1 MYDRFRNK
9 GVVGL
14 AVRQDIRTP
23 VARLRISIHGAVQG
37 VGFRPFVY
45 RLAGEMGLNG
55 WVLNSSQGVFVEV
68 EGEPPALD
76 MFVSRLQ
83 REKPAR
89 AYIQGFE
96 SSVLDPV
103 GYTRFEIKESD
114 SGGEKSAIVLPDI
127 ATCPVCTAEI
137 FDPSDRRYLYPFTN
151 CTNCGP
157 RFSIMRGLP
166 YDRPNTTM
174 SAFEM
179 CDECRAE
186 YIDPSNRRFH
196 AQPNACPSCGPH
208 LELWESSG
216 EVLEMRDAAIT
227 KAAEAIRA
235 GKIVAMK
242 GIGGFQLLVDA
253 RNEDAVKRL
262 RARKHREEKP
272 FALMYPSLE
281 QVERDCEISEPEGR
295 LLLSPE
301 SPIVLILRRSES
313 PANYESVAPRNPYFG
328 VMLPYSPLHHI
339 LMHELNF
346 PIVAT
351 SGNITDEPIC
361 IDEHD
366 ALKKLGGIAD
376 FLLVH
381 DRPIERQVDDSV
393 IRVMAGRPQIIRRAR
408 GFAPFPIELS
418 SATSDLESQIV
429 LTTGGHL
436 KNSIAMNSGRNI
448 VVSQHIGDLS
458 THEAFQAFE
467 KTTKDFQK
475 LYEASPSLIVHDLH
489 PDYLSSRFAQRL
501 SASRDSLSSFGVQHH
516 FAHVASCMAENGLD
530 GEVLG
535 ISWDGTGYGEDGT
548 IWGGEFLVTDGKTY
562 DRAAAFRTFRLPG
575 GNASIKEPRRTAL
588 GALYE
593 ILGDAVFEMKG
604 IPPVAA
610 FDSRSLLVLRKM
622 LGGGVNSPLTS
633 SAGRLFD
640 AVASLVGIRQ
650 VVNFEGQA
658 AMELEFELKG
668 VDTGESYE
676 FEIVGETR
684 PESGDRRYFEPAH
697 IVNWEPAFIAI
708 LADLS
713 AHVSSGVISARFH
726 NTLCEIA
733 VDVAKHAGIDRV
745 VLSGGC
751 FQNKYLTERVVKEL
765 GRNGFRA
772 YWHQRVPTND
782 GGISLGQMFVAL
794 QRLRKPGERNDK
806 SGKEEV
812 GNDNQ
817 EVRIRNSEAG
827 NYR

>member
-1 MYDRFRNK
+1 M
-9 GVVGL
+9 